1 MCLYSVLSVTSVTLE
16 VGQTY
21 NRIEKISTPTTVG
34 KLGKAD
40 CSVVA
45 ASQDSNRATP
55 RAWAGCGD
63 KGQAWERQ

>member
-1 MCLYSVLSVTSVTLE
+1 MTLE

-21 NRIEKISTPTTVG
+21 NRIEKIFAPTIVG

-40 CSVVA
+40 CPVVA